1 MLMRFF
7 IFKIYENSLAGR
19 HNNSSLFVMARSR
32 KWLNSQRHKNEKSF
46 CEFARSCRVEKR
58 DFCES
63 FQSVHLTKT
72 LLDTFRRKEERGKKG
87 QIVIADSFAFD
98 GEREWERDGKTFI
111 SAVTMKNFSNGKW
124 SCWWQ
129 SLGWVECENW
139 EIFFLFNSWND
150 AKLKFLWWFLPSRK
164 LIIFILLNDD
174 L

>member
-7 IFKIYENSLAGR
+7 IFKIYESSLAGR

-46 CEFARSCRVEKR
+46 CEFAGSCRVEKR

-87 QIVIADSFAFD
+87 QILIADSFAFD
-98 GEREWERDGKTFI
+98 GERVREREMEKLLFLQLPWKTSQMVNEVVGDKVWVEENARIEKFF
-111 SAVTMKNFSNGKW
+111 SCSTLEMMPSWNFSDDFYHP
-124 SCWWQ
+124 
-129 SLGWVECENW
+129 EN
-139 EIFFLFNSWND
+139 
-150 AKLKFLWWFLPSRK
+150 
-164 LIIFILLNDD
+164 
-174 L
+174 